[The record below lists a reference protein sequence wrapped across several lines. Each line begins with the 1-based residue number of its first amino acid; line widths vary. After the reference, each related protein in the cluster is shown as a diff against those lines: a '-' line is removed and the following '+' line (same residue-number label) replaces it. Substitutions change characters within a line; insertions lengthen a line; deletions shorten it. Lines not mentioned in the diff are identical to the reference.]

1 MRSFFCAFPFFLVA
15 IFSCGCATNP
25 WQKSFQPNP
34 LLEGQKFPPAESV
47 QVRNV
52 EFERLQRYSAQE
64 KKIRVESTTSPA
76 DYTPE
81 ERAAA
86 KDRLLEALQMR
97 ERGDEIEVLG
107 WSEFE
112 STQQLDSR
120 SSMLS
125 DFAKGIG
132 ADYVVVSSEY
142 LGRVMTTVD
151 RPLTTYSHVY
161 AWGRRG
167 HAYPL
172 SYSDT
177 TWVPMNVMEDRFL
190 YTAAYLRKMR

>member
-1 MRSFFCAFPFFLVA
+1 MRRSLCALPFVLIA
-15 IFSCGCATNP
+15 IFSCGCASNP

-34 LLEGQKFPPAESV
+34 LLEGQKFPPTDGV

-52 EFERLQRYSAQE
+52 EFERMQRYAEEE
-64 KKIRVESTTSPA
+64 KRIRVESTTSPA

-81 ERAAA
+81 ERTAA
-86 KDRLLEALQMR
+86 KNRLLEALQLR

-107 WSEFE
+107 WSEVE
-112 STQQLDSR
+112 STQQLDPR
-120 SSMLS
+120 SNMLG
-125 DFAKGIG
+125 DFAKSIG

-161 AWGRRG
+161 AWGRHGR
-167 HAYPL
+167 AYPL

-177 TWVPMNVMEDRFL
+177 TWVPMNVIEDRFL
-190 YTAAYLRKMR
+190 YTAAYLRKMK